1 MIRQTKRDRRTI
13 VALIINPI
21 ILMLLIG
28 YAFSGTFTGI
38 NLGIVELYSGPV
50 QESVLNHLQ
59 ASDTFSITYLSSES
73 EARKLISEGKID
85 GAVVLGNNEIRLILD
100 GTSPQVAGTITTVVQ
115 SGLQT
120 AAAQILGS
128 MPVRSALPTVNSY
141 YVYGY
146 DLEVKDSVGPAL
158 LAVVIFFFTSLN
170 TTIGFLRERLQ
181 GTLEKVLVS
190 PLDRIELVSGYIL
203 AYMVLSVAQ
212 SAITL

>member
-1 MIRQTKRDRRTI
+1 
-13 VALIINPI
+13 
-21 ILMLLIG
+21 
-28 YAFSGTFTGI
+28 
-38 NLGIVELYSGPV
+38 
-50 QESVLNHLQ
+50 
-59 ASDTFSITYLSSES
+59 
-73 EARKLISEGKID
+73 
-85 GAVVLGNNEIRLILD
+85 
-100 GTSPQVAGTITTVVQ
+100 
-115 SGLQT
+115 
-120 AAAQILGS
+120 
-128 MPVRSALPTVNSY
+128 MPVRSALPAVNSY

-212 SAITL
+212 SAITFVILVLGFKVPNRWQFAGSLNHRLAAFRWLAELRCVSLELRHH